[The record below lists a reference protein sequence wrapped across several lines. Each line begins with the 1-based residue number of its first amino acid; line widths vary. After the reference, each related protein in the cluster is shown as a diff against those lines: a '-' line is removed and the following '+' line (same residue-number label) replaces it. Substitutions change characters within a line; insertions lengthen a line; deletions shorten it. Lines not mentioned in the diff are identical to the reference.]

1 MLLFAFF
8 RASRLMPS
16 LAQRLVRWLFD
27 AGASSERRS
36 RAIDVLRAAAI
47 LLVLGCHCVV
57 RPDDAGAL
65 SPLAGAWHRVGWT
78 GVDLFFVLSGFLVSG
93 LLFSEY
99 RRTGAIDVRRFLV
112 RRGLKIWP
120 AYFAYLTFLAL
131 WFTWQ
136 RWHGKPVDTL
146 AALQPNLL
154 HLQNYLGTP
163 REHTWSLAVEEHFY
177 LLLALAGFVGLQSRW
192 LRAQVRRHFPV
203 VAIAGVLGL
212 AAVRHGQFL
221 AVGREAMN
229 LFSTHLRFDGL
240 LLGTLLAYLHHLRP
254 AMLAW
259 SAARPGTTLLAGV
272 ALALPTMIAT
282 PDLNAWT
289 AGAGL
294 TIMYAGFALGVLGTV
309 QLERSASGARIFQSP
324 AAGALAR
331 VGFYSYG
338 IYLWHIDLAQTPLKK
353 IAAALA
359 TTALPP
365 EAVWTALTLAYVAAA
380 VASGAL
386 MSRLLEL
393 PALAWR
399 DRYLT
404 AEPRLR
410 PEPARLIAA
419 PVRH

>member
-1 MLLFAFF
+1 MLLFAFL
-8 RASRLMPS
+8 RATRSVPTLLRRVSRGWFGPS
-16 LAQRLVRWLFD
+16 DEVRH
-27 AGASSERRS
+27 RS
-36 RAIDVLRAAAI
+36 RAIDALRAVAI

-57 RPDDAGAL
+57 RPDDSGVAA
-65 SPLAGAWHRVGWT
+65 PLAGAWHRVGWA

-99 RRTGAIDVRRFLV
+99 RRTGALDVRRFLV

-120 AYFAYLTFLAL
+120 AYFAYLAFLAL
-131 WFTWQ
+131 WLTWQ
-136 RWHGKPVDTL
+136 RWHGKPVEAF
-146 AALQPNLL
+146 AALRANLL

-177 LLLALAGFVGLQSRW
+177 LLLALLGFVGLQSRW
-192 LRAQVRRHFPV
+192 LRARVRRHFPV
-203 VAIAGVLGL
+203 VAIASVLGL

-221 AVGREAMN
+221 AGGRDAIN

-240 LLGTLLAYLHHLRP
+240 LLGTLLAYLHHFRP
-254 AMLAW
+254 ATLAW
-259 SAARPGTTLLAGV
+259 SAARPGATLLAGA

-294 TIMYAGFALGVLGTV
+294 TVMYVGFALGVLGTV
-309 QLERSASGARIFQSP
+309 QLERSAAGARVFRSP

-331 VGFYSYG
+331 LGFYSYG

-365 EAVWTALTLAYVAAA
+365 EAVWAALTLAYVAVA

-386 MSRLLEL
+386 MSRLIEL
-393 PALAWR
+393 PALALR
-399 DRYLT
+399 DRYFT
-404 AEPRLR
+404 AGPR
-410 PEPARLIAA
+410 PEPARLVGA
-419 PVRH
+419 PIGN